1 MVDQKPTSA
10 AQKTNIRVRYYRFRN
25 SLRDKL
31 MDLSGGGAEGSVNL
45 DPDAMAR
52 AEAVFQ
58 QASEDYPDWVM
69 STIQE
74 LSELHRR
81 CVDDPNVRR
90 GNFEKIAR
98 IAHDLQGQGATF
110 GYPLVTSFS
119 TSLNRLASIKNNIT
133 DDHVEVIKAHID
145 AMRAVIRERIVGDG
159 GALGLELA
167 RGLDDVIR
175 RYRPY
180 GDGGV
185 QGLE

>member
-1 MVDQKPTSA
+1 MVDQKASA
-10 AQKTNIRVRYYRFRN
+10 HGQKATIRVRYYRFRN
-25 SLRDKL
+25 SLKDKL
-31 MDLSGGGAEGSVNL
+31 TDLSGGTSDSGVNL
-45 DPDAMAR
+45 DPEAMAR

-69 STIQE
+69 ATIQE

-81 CVDDPNVRR
+81 CVDDEAVRR
-90 GNFEKIAR
+90 SNFEKIAR

-119 TSLNRLASIKNNIT
+119 TSLNRLASIKNNIS

-180 GDGGV
+180 GDGGS